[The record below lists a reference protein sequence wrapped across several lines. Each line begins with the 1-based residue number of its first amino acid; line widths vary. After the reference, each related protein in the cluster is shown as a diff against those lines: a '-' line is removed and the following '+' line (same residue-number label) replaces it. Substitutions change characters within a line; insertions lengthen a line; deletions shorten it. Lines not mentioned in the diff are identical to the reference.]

1 MIEEKNI
8 LDFMK
13 SKEYIPMKAKEL
25 ASIFD
30 IHKNEID
37 ELKNI
42 LKKLENEGKIKK
54 KVKIYLYQRKTL
66 TEQKT
71 ILK

>member
-54 KVKIYLYQRKTL
+54 NKAWEDL
-66 TEQKT
+66 
-71 ILK
+71 